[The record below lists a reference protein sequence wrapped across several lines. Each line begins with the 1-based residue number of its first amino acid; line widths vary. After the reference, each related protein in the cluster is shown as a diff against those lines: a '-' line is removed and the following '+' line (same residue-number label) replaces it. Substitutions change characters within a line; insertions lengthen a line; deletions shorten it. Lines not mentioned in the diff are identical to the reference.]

1 MEGLCISIDSSTL
14 HSTKSH
20 ESEKGLFTEPVFRAL
35 SSEDVNQRLALPP
48 SRACAQ
54 GHVQI
59 RLAEVT
65 VPFRNLVFENELLA
79 EGVPGQVGHD
89 SVVLVPVVTHV
100 SEDDVRTEF
109 ARETFERVLDG
120 IEMRREVSVTEFM
133 EVDRFFRPGA
143 EEFPSSTLCLARAG
157 SSCAPDH
164 PSEFWSRSSSH
175 QLRQCAAAPDLDVV
189 RVRANTK
196 DPERRSGS
204 RQIQP

>member
-1 MEGLCISIDSSTL
+1 VERFRISIDCSTL
-14 HSTKSH
+14 CSTKPQQSE
-20 ESEKGLFTEPVFRAL
+20 ESLFTEPIL
-35 SSEDVNQRLALPP
+35 PTLCSENIDQRFDLAAGHTP
-48 SRACAQ
+48 AQ
-54 GHVQI
+54 RHVQV
-59 RLAEVT
+59 RLAEVS

-89 SVVLVPVVTHV
+89 SVVLVPVVTRV
-100 SEDDVRTEF
+100 SEDDVWTEV

-120 IEMRREVSVTEFM
+120 IEMRREISVPKFM
-133 EVDRFFRPGA
+133 EVDRSLRRGA

-157 SSCAPDH
+157 PSCAPDH

-175 QLRQCAAAPDLDVV
+175 QSRQRAAAPDLDVV